1 MRFIPLA
8 LGFMATTSTVFAG
21 PPNVQTVSV
30 QLSNDQSG
38 ANANVDVPTDGNRRS
53 VQALWGH
60 TSVSTNGVVTATSAQ
75 LTRFQQSTHCEI
87 TQQPNVDAKL
97 DAQRT
102 WVSLDQGKLVNYDVR
117 QLLAKFMED
126 YIDDRNCGLS
136 WVLI

>member
-102 WVSLDQGKLVNYDVR
+102 WVSLDQGKLV
-117 QLLAKFMED
+117 QLGRASIVCSDK
-126 YIDDRNCGLS
+126 
-136 WVLI
+136 